1 MRTFNVRPI
10 CAKVWNFWGPD
21 LKCPCHSSFWPN
33 DESTLSAEIPSKS
46 ENLLSCY
53 PFLPFF
59 ICKGRIP
66 NSETCALWFD
76 TFSFPLVTPKFHEK
90 NLNEISFALRSR
102 LFPFQPASLN
112 SVRRMRFKCSHLSR
126 KCCNC
131 NVVYKWCWKHLRDA
145 SVNKKQSKAI
155 AKKELKPPFET
166 LILFLFWHYL

>member
-1 MRTFNVRPI
+1 MLDHWIRPRLICRLRMKHARIISPFRSCKDLWISFVTQKSLLQLMRTFNVRPI

-33 DESTLSAEIPSKS
+33 DESTLSAEILSKS

-76 TFSFPLVTPKFHEK
+76 TFSFPLVTPKFNEK
-90 NLNEISFALRSR
+90 KIKWDFLRASFKTFS
-102 LFPFQPASLN
+102 FPTGLA
-112 SVRRMRFKCSHLSR
+112 
-126 KCCNC
+126 
-131 NVVYKWCWKHLRDA
+131 
-145 SVNKKQSKAI
+145 
-155 AKKELKPPFET
+155 
-166 LILFLFWHYL
+166 

>member
-1 MRTFNVRPI
+1 MKRARIISPFRSCKDLWIFVCNTKSLLQLMRTFNVRPI
-10 CAKVWNFWGPD
+10 CAKVWNFWGPN

-90 NLNEISFALRSR
+90 KFKWNFLRASFKTFS
-102 LFPFQPASLN
+102 FPTGLA
-112 SVRRMRFKCSHLSR
+112 
-126 KCCNC
+126 
-131 NVVYKWCWKHLRDA
+131 
-145 SVNKKQSKAI
+145 
-155 AKKELKPPFET
+155 
-166 LILFLFWHYL
+166 